1 MTGWHHWLDGRESQW
16 TPGVGDRPGGLVCCD
31 SWGRKESDT
40 TERLIWSDT
49 YYSSKL
55 LWNLRSDYPVY
66 EWSESL
72 SCPYLPQGCFSWIF
86 VCSNQPRAF
95 LPDGQRIGNSTLS
108 ASCPPSDYPCFLSL
122 FLPLFLPFYQLLF
135 IFMKLCI
142 KVVHAHHLIIK

>member
-1 MTGWHHWLDGRESQW
+1 MSSEPFDLKSSCDKKYFGYLINSRESGFNIKEYW
-16 TPGVGDRPGGLVCCD
+16 SLVFCWIH
-31 SWGRKESDT
+31 SPLSRTSN
-40 TERLIWSDT
+40 LN
-49 YYSSKL
+49 
-55 LWNLRSDYPVY
+55 NLRSDYPVY